1 MESNTLHTGENAK
14 TILKQ
19 HALKYLPQNLG
30 EVTAQQQ
37 ILLMISQVSPAV
49 AAFAADANN
58 GIWQKVDRA
67 ELPMNQAVAQCAFQT
82 DRIIGAAPADAQT
95 LNAASEETLLKAWI
109 AMDYYCYVLKADY
122 SVHLRSLQ
130 QQIAEIL
137 LTQQPGRKA
146 AQSAADHG
154 NETAAPVQLP
164 TDHPAEAPEQQPV
177 NTPALTAEAA
187 PAEKPGQ
194 PAEVAQQKVS
204 GKNKPEKPEKNGR
217 GKSKGLKIVLLA
229 AAVLI
234 VSLIAV
240 FLLSDTLKTKTSI
253 SRIGTVT
260 LESGELIQ
268 KAEENYAAL
277 SDSQKEKISNRD
289 ELFAAR
295 AEYDSLVTE
304 DLIEQIGK
312 VTLESK
318 DAITNAEESYEALSR
333 EAKNLVDN
341 YKTLTDARKEHTRLD
356 TAVKTAE
363 DAIDS
368 IGAVT
373 LESKDAIEKARN
385 AYDALLQDDLQKHL
399 SGKITKLTKAE
410 QEFDQLY
417 SQHLYDTGM
426 AHHAKGEYEEA
437 IASFDTI
444 IADYA
449 DTKVLGSAQTAKADS
464 QIGLAEAANKKRD
477 YYTAMQALEA
487 VDKAHI
493 SQEDYEAM
501 KDKILTALNR
511 ARPGNGVTVDGKMNW
526 GYCYF
531 QITAGD
537 EDVCFK
543 FQNTADPAKYTM
555 VYVRAGQSKKVNVE
569 DGTYSIKWATGEHW
583 YDKDHHFGDDTV
595 YRSRGTAD
603 FSTTREGRWVY
614 YWYLDLDLSEDGF
627 KSNPITAKDF

>member
-1 MESNTLHTGENAK
+1 MENNTLHTGENAK

-30 EVTAQQQ
+30 EVAAQQQ
-37 ILLMISQVSPAV
+37 ILLMISQVAPAV

-58 GIWQKVDRA
+58 GIWQKVERA

-95 LNAASEETLLKAWI
+95 LKAASEETLLKAWI

-122 SVHLRSLQ
+122 SVHMRSLQ

-137 LTQQPGRKA
+137 LTQQPGNVPVRKA
-146 AQSAADHG
+146 AESVADHG
-154 NETAAPVQLP
+154 NETAEHPAAVPEQLP
-164 TDHPAEAPEQQPV
+164 VNIPAEA
-177 NTPALTAEAA
+177 TAEAA
-187 PAEKPGQ
+187 PAEQPNV
-194 PAEVAQQKVS
+194 PAEVAQPKVS
-204 GKNKPEKPEKNGR
+204 GRNKPEKPEKTGR
-217 GKSKGLKIVLLA
+217 GKSKGLKIALLA

-240 FLLSDTLKTKTSI
+240 FMLSDTLKTKTSI

-268 KAEENYAAL
+268 QAEENYAAL

-289 ELFAAR
+289 DLFAAR

-304 DLIEQIGK
+304 DLIGQIGK
-312 VTLESK
+312 VTLESQ
-318 DAITNAEESYEALSR
+318 DAITSAEESYEALSR

-341 YKTLTDARKEHTRLD
+341 YKTLTDARKEYTRLD
-356 TAVKTAE
+356 AAVKTAE

-399 SGKITKLTKAE
+399 SGKIAKLTNAE

-417 SQHLYDTGM
+417 SQHLYDTGL

-449 DTKVLGSAQTAKADS
+449 DTKVLSSAQTAKADS

-487 VDKAHI
+487 VDKEHI

-501 KDKILTALNR
+501 KEKILTGLNR
-511 ARPGNGVTVDGKMNW
+511 NRPGNGVTVDGKVNW

-543 FQNTADPAKYTM
+543 FQNTADPTKYTM
-555 VYVRAGQSKKVNVE
+555 VYVRAGQNKKVNVE
-569 DGTYSIKWATGEHW
+569 DGTYSIKWATGENW
-583 YDKDHHFGDDTV
+583 YDKEHHFGDDTV

-603 FSTTREGRWVY
+603 FSTSREGRWVY
-614 YWYLDLDLSEDGF
+614 YWYLDLDLSEEGF